1 LQVSAKPLTRLATV
15 ATLSSKGAR
24 EE

>member
-15 ATLSSKGAR
+15 ATLSPKGAR